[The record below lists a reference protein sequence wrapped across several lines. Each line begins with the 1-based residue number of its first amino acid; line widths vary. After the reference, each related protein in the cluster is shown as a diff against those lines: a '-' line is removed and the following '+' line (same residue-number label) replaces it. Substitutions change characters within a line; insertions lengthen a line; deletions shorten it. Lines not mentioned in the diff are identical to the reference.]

1 MDMETLREI
10 MSRPVCLPCL
20 RAVEASVKRTGED
33 FVEAEQFYMLAR
45 DFGNRVSSHECEEE
59 EDDDVDCWCHC
70 RFGDGMF
77 GKSFNE
83 VTTKG
88 TVCDLCIEAVQE
100 ALEVAHEAFSVD
112 DDSPADI
119 MYVYAVARV
128 SGGEF
133 EHECEVE
140 EDSSVE
146 CHCSCAA
153 VPNVY
158 CDSCHD
164 AVAPSDIV
172 VRSLCQECAEE
183 KSPHRRIF

>member
-1 MDMETLREI
+1 MDLETLRGI
-10 MSRPVCLPCL
+10 MSRPVCLSCL
-20 RAVEASVKRTGED
+20 RAVEASAKRTGEE

-45 DFGNRVSSHECEEE
+45 DFGNRLSPHECEEE
-59 EDDDVDCWCHC
+59 DDDDVDCWCEC
-70 RFGDGMF
+70 RLGGGMF

-88 TVCDLCIEAVQE
+88 PVCERCIEAVQE
-100 ALEVAHEAFSVD
+100 ALDGAHETFSVA
-112 DDSPADI
+112 DDSPSDI

-128 SGGEF
+128 SGGEI

-140 EDSSVE
+140 DDAEVE

-158 CDSCHD
+158 CDSCGD
-164 AVAPSDIV
+164 AVAPGDLVI
-172 VRSLCQECAEE
+172 RSLCPECAEE
-183 KSPHRRIF
+183 D